1 MTGDAILTGL
11 HILFA
16 TIWVGPQLLVAVA
29 VVPALRGIDD
39 ERARL
44 EAIQRFA
51 RRFNLVAWPAMLG
64 LVITG
69 GIKLADRL
77 DEVRDAA
84 RALGGDTIYDVRW
97 GYIFDV
103 KIGMVI
109 VAVALVALHSFV
121 IGPRLVALQRRT
133 LERAEAGAPA
143 EVQALRKWSMALAG
157 GGLLLSILVVIAAGF
172 LAEDFALQGI

>member
-1 MTGDAILTGL
+1 MTGDAILSGL

-29 VVPALRGIDD
+29 VVPALRSVAD
-39 ERARL
+39 ERVRL
-44 EAIQRFA
+44 EAIQRFG

-69 GIKLADRL
+69 GIKLADRI
-77 DEVRDAA
+77 DEVKAF
-84 RALGGDTIYDVRW
+84 GGGSIYNVRW
-97 GYIFDV
+97 GYLFDV

-109 VAVALVALHSFV
+109 AAVALVALHSFV

-133 LERAEAGAPA
+133 LERGEAGAPA
-143 EVQALRKWSMALAG
+143 EVKALRRWSMALAV
-157 GGLLLSILVVIAAGF
+157 GGLLLSILVVLAAGF
-172 LAEDFALQGI
+172 LGEDFALRGA